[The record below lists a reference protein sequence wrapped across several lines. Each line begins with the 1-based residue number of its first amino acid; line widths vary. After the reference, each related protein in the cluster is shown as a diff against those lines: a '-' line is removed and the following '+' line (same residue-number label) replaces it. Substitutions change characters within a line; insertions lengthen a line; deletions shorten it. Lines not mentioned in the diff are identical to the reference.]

1 MLNYTRISKYYSG
14 VDGVKLAV
22 DLYLPLTDEKVP
34 AVMYAGR
41 DHRRERFEEMKSML
55 NRLLEKHY
63 ALVLPDLR
71 GIGASYGRSDG
82 FHSRLEAQD
91 MKALMETMAA
101 EPWSDGSFGMLGG
114 SNFGFIQD
122 LTAAERPA
130 PLKAVIPCDCHPD
143 FYYQDYPN
151 GASRHIDFLPGMG
164 KEPPAV
170 PVDEDENGRM
180 LEQAK
185 KEHETNLGFLGQY
198 FANMH
203 RDTVNP
209 KLGYAPQREISIW
222 ERMDSIQYSDIKYYK
237 NGAWYDPGVTG
248 AILAHKVFDGKLLIG
263 PWRHCEIYRCNK
275 SEEEQLAHS
284 GMIMNQPNGAFD
296 WEEEYLRFFDY
307 ALKNVENG
315 CFTEP
320 PIRYYTRGE
329 SAGEEW
335 KYAADFPLDSQ
346 RIASLY
352 LDADRSGT
360 IESCYDGRLSENK
373 PAYTSEIRYKTDRS
387 INLYGSVGTLD
398 RHIEGRFAGE
408 SRKCLT
414 FTTEVMQKP
423 VEITGIPTLELDVTS
438 DHRDGL
444 FLAVLEEVY
453 PDGRTCFLTEGMIR
467 ASHAGLGY
475 HKAYR
480 SMGLPYHPGLSSD
493 LAVLYPEK
501 PLHLDFIME
510 AMSRLIQAGSR
521 LRLSVFCAEES
532 YQQPEAVGE
541 EDPIVGLHLG
551 RSVLKLPVIAPDVT
565 EFTGEITIG
574 SERGKGTVWV
584 FKRAVYIRLNGNWY
598 QYPCVQVYPLDQ
610 HTVLY
615 KTSLFDVKKK
625 KNGRNVT
632 VHAEGAAAFELT
644 GCMPERKEFAVSRPW
659 LHSYNP
665 QHGRA
670 SRYEVTFPDQ
680 WVATV
685 PVERCQ
691 EGFPDIGPYRTMDL
705 MLNLKIP
712 DTGLAPYPCIVGIH
726 GHGGD
731 YDCFETIGDDLL
743 DAGFALAS
751 IDYRATPPN
760 RWPSLLYDAK
770 GAIRFLKAHAGE
782 YGLDAKRFGVIGG
795 SCGGHLSAYIA
806 ATNGDAATEGDIGGN
821 TEYDSYISA
830 AAVYYPW
837 TDALKF
843 GEDSY
848 DLYPGRMDKVMNSD
862 GEFAPPGYMIDFG
875 GRGKGLAEL
884 KNHLGDPAYQDIV
897 ERAYAVSPVTQVT
910 GRSAP
915 SVIIHGIFDC
925 GIQIPMQQSVR
936 FFKALTREHVK
947 ALLLCN
953 NEGLYGDDPEV
964 QAAVVD
970 FLKRRI

>member
-1 MLNYTRISKYYSG
+1 MLNYTRISKYYRG

-22 DLYLPLTDEKVP
+22 DLYLPRTNEKVP

-41 DHRRERFEEMKSML
+41 NHRRERFEEMKSIL
-55 NRLLEKHY
+55 NRLLEEQY

-91 MKALMETMAA
+91 MKALMEAMAV

-122 LTAAERPA
+122 LTAAERPG

-151 GASRHIDFLPGMG
+151 GASRHIDFLPGME

-170 PVDEDENGRM
+170 PVDEDEQGRM
-180 LEQAK
+180 LAEAER
-185 KEHETNLGFLGQY
+185 EHKSNLGFLGQY

-203 RDTVNP
+203 RDTINP

-237 NGAWYDPGVTG
+237 NGAWFDPGATG

-275 SEEEQLAHS
+275 SREEQQAIS
-284 GMIMNQPNGAFD
+284 GTVMDQPNGAFA
-296 WEEEYLRFFDY
+296 WEEEYIRFFDC
-307 ALKNVENG
+307 ALKHIEND

-329 SAGEEW
+329 ETGKEW
-335 KYAADFPLDSQ
+335 KYAADLPLDTQ
-346 RIASLY
+346 RISSLY
-352 LDADRSGT
+352 LDAVHSGT
-360 IESCYDGRLSENK
+360 IESCYDGSLCEKRTNTEAVI
-373 PAYTSEIRYKTDRS
+373 PYKTDRS
-387 INLYGSVGTLD
+387 INLYGRAGTLD

-414 FTTEVMQKP
+414 FTTKMLQSP
-423 VEITGIPTLELDVTS
+423 MEITGIPTLELHVTS
-438 DHRDGL
+438 DHTDGL

-453 PDGRTCFLTEGMIR
+453 ADGSTCFLTEGMIR

-480 SMGLPYHPGLSSD
+480 SLGLPYHPGLSSD
-493 LAVLYPEK
+493 LAVLDSEK
-501 PLHLDFIME
+501 PLQLDFIME
-510 AMSRLIQAGSR
+510 AMSQVVQAGSR

-541 EDPIVGLHLG
+541 DDPVIGLHIG

-565 EFTGEITIG
+565 EFTGKIIIG
-574 SERGKGTVWV
+574 KERGQGSVWV
-584 FKRAVYIRLNGNWY
+584 FKRAVYILLNERWY
-598 QYPCVQVYPLDQ
+598 QYPCTQVYPLDQ
-610 HTVLY
+610 HTALY
-615 KTSLFDVKKK
+615 KTAGFDVVKKR
-625 KNGRNVT
+625 NGQRVT
-632 VHAEGAAAFELT
+632 VRAEGTAEFHLS
-644 GCMPERKEFAVSRPW
+644 GDMPERKELAVNRPW

-665 QHGRA
+665 QHA
-670 SRYEVTFPDQ
+670 CPSKYEVTFPDQ

-685 PVERCQ
+685 PVELCQ

-705 MLNLKIP
+705 MLNLKLP
-712 DTGLAPYPCIVGIH
+712 NTGQAPYPCIVGIH

-731 YDCFETIGDDLL
+731 YDCFDSIGDDLL

-782 YGLDAKRFGVIGG
+782 YGLDVNRFGVIGG

-806 ATNGDAATEGDIGGN
+806 ATNGDPATEGDIGGN
-821 TEYDSYISA
+821 TEYDSHISA
-830 AAVYYPW
+830 AAIYYPW

-848 DLYPGRMDKVMNSD
+848 ELYPGQMNKVMNSD
-862 GEFAPPGYMIDFG
+862 GEFAPPGYMIGFG
-875 GRGKGLAEL
+875 GQGKGLAKL
-884 KNHLGDPAYQDIV
+884 KSHIGDPAYQDIV
-897 ERAYAVSPVTQVT
+897 EKAYEVSPVTQVT
-910 GRSAP
+910 DRSAP
-915 SVIIHGIFDC
+915 SVIVHGIFEC

-936 FFKALTREHVK
+936 FFRALTREHVK
-947 ALLLCN
+947 SLLLCN

>member
-22 DLYLPLTDEKVP
+22 DLYLPQTDEKVS

-41 DHRRERFEEMKSML
+41 NHRRDRFEEMKSIL
-55 NRLLEKHY
+55 NRLLEENY

-91 MKALMETMAA
+91 MKTLMETMAM
-101 EPWSDGSFGMLGG
+101 EDWSDGSFGMLGG

-122 LTAAERPA
+122 LTAAERPR

-164 KEPPAV
+164 EESPAT
-170 PVDEDENGRM
+170 PVDEDKDGRM
-180 LEQAK
+180 LAQAA

-203 RDTVNP
+203 RDTINP

-222 ERMDSIQYSDIKYYK
+222 ERMDSIQYSGIKYYK
-237 NGAWYDPGVTG
+237 NGAWYDPGATG
-248 AILAHKVFDGKLLIG
+248 AIFAHKIFDGKLLIG

-275 SEEEQLAHS
+275 TEEEQLALS
-284 GMIMNQPNGAFD
+284 GTVMDRPNGAFD
-296 WEEEYLRFFDY
+296 WEEEYVRFFDHV
-307 ALKNVENG
+307 LKNVENG
-315 CFTEP
+315 CLTEP

-329 SAGEEW
+329 KAGTEW

-346 RIASLY
+346 RISSLY
-352 LDADRSGT
+352 LDAVPSGT
-360 IESCYDGRLSENK
+360 IESCHDGSLSEEK
-373 PAYTSEIRYKTDRS
+373 PGSTGVIRYKTDRS
-387 INLYGSVGTLD
+387 IHLYGQAGTLD
-398 RHIEGRFAGE
+398 RYIEGRFAGE
-408 SRKCLT
+408 SGKCLT
-414 FTTEVMQKP
+414 FTTEILEKP
-423 VEITGIPTLELDVTS
+423 VEITGIPTLELEVTS
-438 DHRDGL
+438 DHKDGL
-444 FLAVLEEVY
+444 FLAVLEEVRS
-453 PDGRTCFLTEGMIR
+453 DESTCFLTEGMIR
-467 ASHAGLGY
+467 ASHAKLGY

-493 LAVLYPEK
+493 LEVLHTEK

-510 AMSRLIQAGSR
+510 AVSQLIQAGSR
-521 LRLSVFCAEES
+521 LRLSVFCAEQS

-541 EDPIVGLHLG
+541 EDPVIGLHIG

-565 EFTGEITIG
+565 EFTGEMTIG
-574 SERGKGTVWV
+574 KERGTGTVWV
-584 FKRAVYIRLNGNWY
+584 FKRAVYARLHDKWY

-610 HTVLY
+610 RTVFY
-615 KTSLFDVKKK
+615 KTAQFDVVKKSS
-625 KNGRNVT
+625 GQYVT
-632 VHAEGAAAFELT
+632 VRADGAVAFNLT
-644 GCMPERKEFAVSRPW
+644 GSMPERKEFMISRPW
-659 LHSYNP
+659 LHPYNP
-665 QHGRA
+665 QHKQP
-670 SRYEVTFPDQ
+670 SRYEVTFADQ

-705 MLNLKIP
+705 LLNLKLP
-712 DTGLAPYPCIVGIH
+712 SAGKAPYPCIVGIH

-731 YDCFETIGDDLL
+731 YDCFERIGDELL

-760 RWPSLLYDAK
+760 RWPTLLFDAK
-770 GAIRFLKAHAGE
+770 GAIRFLKAHAMK
-782 YGLDAKRFGVIGG
+782 YGLDPNRFGVIGG

-821 TEYDSYISA
+821 TEYDSHISA
-830 AAVYYPW
+830 AAIYYPW

-848 DLYPGRMDKVMNSD
+848 DLYPGQMNKVMNSD

-884 KNHLGDPAYQDIV
+884 KNHLGDPAYQEII
-897 ERAYAVSPVTQVT
+897 ERAYEVSPVTQVT
-910 GRSAP
+910 GQSAP
-915 SVIIHGIFDC
+915 SVIVHGIFEC

-936 FFKALTREHVK
+936 FFRALTGKHVK

-964 QAAVVD
+964 QSAVVD